1 MSTSL
6 GKVAVTAVALSL
18 VAGSGLADGFA
29 QSIIEPEVIL
39 EETANA
45 SAGGIIVPLLL
56 LAIIA
61 AVAAGGGG
69 TTPVPVPPV
78 PPIGPA

>member
-1 MSTSL
+1 MMKPDRKS
-6 GKVAVTAVALSL
+6 AAALSL
-18 VAGSGLADGFA
+18 AIALTGGAAAADGFA
-29 QSIIEPEVIL
+29 QPLMEPEVIV

-56 LAIIA
+56 LAVIA

-69 TTPVPVPPV
+69 GAAPPV
-78 PPIGPA
+78 IGPA